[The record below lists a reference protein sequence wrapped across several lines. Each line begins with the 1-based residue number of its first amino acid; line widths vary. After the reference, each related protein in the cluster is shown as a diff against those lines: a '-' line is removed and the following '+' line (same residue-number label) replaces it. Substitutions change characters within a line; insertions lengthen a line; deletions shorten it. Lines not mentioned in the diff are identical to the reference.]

1 MTGCAERPAYPLGD
15 DAAVCKIALV
25 QAWECSLPLRF
36 PVDLGRLQYTTR
48 DYVLLRLTTTDGLV
62 GTAMGYTR
70 GTPVLESV
78 RRLAPALLAGPVTP
92 MSFQS
97 PHRDNFAP
105 GWPAL
110 VRAASLI
117 DIALWDVAAQHTGRS
132 MAQALGGR
140 ERTVPTIAVAG
151 FFAARRNLD
160 ELAAEA
166 AGFVRAGA
174 SAVKL
179 IMPGKDPG
187 QDVDLLRAV
196 HTALPQGVA
205 VAVDFHAVFH
215 TVDQAVEHCRPLFDV
230 GLLFIEDPFP
240 SWDWHRV
247 TEFATRCPVPVASGE
262 DLPFM
267 GMLEDLVAGGVRVL
281 RVDATASGGYTSLLP
296 SLRRATDWGVEV
308 VPHVWPAIHAPL
320 ASITDAVSLIEYIA
334 PEVGAEPLHLLMA
347 EATRDTETATP
358 PPGLGLDF
366 DLDAVG
372 RAVTARWQ
380 SSARGEG
387 RG

>member
-1 MTGCAERPAYPLGD
+1 MAGYAEPLTLTPDD
-15 DAAVCKIALV
+15 DADPCSIALV

-36 PVDLGRLQYTTR
+36 PVDLGRIQYTTR
-48 DYVLLRLTTTDGLV
+48 DYALLRLSTTDGRV
-62 GTAMGYTR
+62 GTAAGYTR

-92 MSFQS
+92 MSFQG
-97 PHRDNFAP
+97 PQRDNFAP

-117 DIALWDVAAQHTGRS
+117 DIALWDVTAQLSGRS
-132 MAQALGGR
+132 MAHVLGGR
-140 ERTVPTIAVAG
+140 ERTAPTIAVAG
-151 FFAARRNLD
+151 FFAAQRDLD

-187 QDVDLLRAV
+187 TDLELLRAV
-196 HTALPQGVA
+196 RSALPSGVP

-215 TVDQAVEHCRPLFDV
+215 TVDQAVEHCRALFDL
-230 GLLFIEDPFP
+230 GLLFIEDPFA

-262 DLPFM
+262 DLPFV
-267 GMLEDLVAGGVRVL
+267 GMLEDLVAGGVQVL

-296 SLRRATDWGVEV
+296 ILRRATDLGVQV
-308 VPHVWPAIHAPL
+308 IPHVWPELHAPL
-320 ASITDAVSLIEYIA
+320 ASVSDAVSLIEYIA
-334 PEVGAEPLHLLMA
+334 PEVGAELLHQLMA
-347 EATRDTETATP
+347 AAARDTDAAVAA
-358 PPGLGLDF
+358 PGRGLDL
-366 DLDAVG
+366 DLDAVE
-372 RAVTARWQ
+372 RAATARWQ
-380 SSARGEG
+380 SAG
-387 RG
+387 RGAGNG